1 MRPLPD
7 VLWPGGASADA
18 ERPVGAAPV
27 PARERLQRDQWAEH
41 ELTDLVAEECP
52 VALAYNGISHAVMMA
67 TPLDLEDLGRGFSLS
82 EGIVH
87 RASDI
92 FGIAV
97 TGDPEGGF
105 TVDLHIH
112 GACLDNLKRQHRHMA
127 GPTGCGLCGK
137 DSLAAVMQP
146 LEPLRA
152 SPAPLPD
159 MIERALQT
167 LPPHQPIQQQTGAC
181 HAAAWCSADGEILLS
196 REDVGRHN
204 ALDKL
209 IGALAVQ
216 EEQVQRGFAL
226 VSSRASYELVYKAV
240 RARMPTLVA
249 VSGTTRMAVR
259 MAADNN
265 LNLIGFARPGRQMHY
280 C

>member
-1 MRPLPD
+1 MPEAGRQVQPLPEEQR
-7 VLWPGGASADA
+7 VAGMASVRAT
-18 ERPVGAAPV
+18 ERRRRKGWTTAAV
-27 PARERLQRDQWAEH
+27 TDQ
-41 ELTDLVAEECP
+41 VAEECP

-67 TPLDLEDLGRGFSLS
+67 TPVDLEDLGRGFSLS
-82 EGIVH
+82 EGIV
-87 RASDI
+87 RTADDI
-92 FGIAV
+92 FGITV
-97 TGDPEGGF
+97 TGDLDSGY

-137 DSLAAVMQP
+137 DSLAAVLQP
-146 LEPLRA
+146 LEPLPEGRVPQ
-152 SPAPLPD
+152 PAV
-159 MIERALQT
+159 IELALQA
-167 LPPHQPIQQQTGAC
+167 LPEHQPIQQQTGAC
-181 HAAAWCSADGEILLS
+181 HAAVWCSADGEILVS

-209 IGALAVQ
+209 IGALARQ
-216 EEQVQRGFAL
+216 GALRPGGFAL

-249 VSGTTRMAVR
+249 VSGVTRMAVQ

-280 C
+280 G